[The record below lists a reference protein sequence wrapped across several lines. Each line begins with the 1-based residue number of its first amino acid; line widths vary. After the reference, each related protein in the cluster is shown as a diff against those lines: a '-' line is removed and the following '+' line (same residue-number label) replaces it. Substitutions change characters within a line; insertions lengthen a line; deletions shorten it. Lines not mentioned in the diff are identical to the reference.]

1 MQQLLHPKLVEKER
15 KTDSRKTP
23 ENVYQVF
30 LFGLMQ
36 SLGAKGWE
44 VIVEARA
51 GGGYA
56 DLRLLHKRLGKAVL
70 IEVKS
75 SKMEKDIEK
84 DADRALEQ
92 IINKNYRNPVGL
104 RNIYTLREYGIAAHH
119 LSSCV
124 KGRYLKL
131 NDQATQWVETADP
144 AMSIS

>member
-1 MQQLLHPKLVEKER
+1 MQQLLNPKLVHKER
-15 KTDSRKTP
+15 NADNRKTP
-23 ENVYQVF
+23 ENIYQVF

-44 VIVEARA
+44 VMVEARA

-56 DLRLLHKRLGKAVL
+56 DLRLLHKRQGKAVL
-70 IEVKS
+70 IELKS
-75 SKMEKDIEK
+75 SEMERNMEK

-92 IINKNYRNPVGL
+92 IIEKSYRNLVGL
-104 RNIYTLREYGIAAHH
+104 RNIYTLREYGIAAYH

-131 NDQATQWVETADP
+131 NDQGTQWVETADP
-144 AMSIS
+144 AMSIA